1 MSREAI
7 ETMKRLGVVADLQPD
22 WLWLDGKTLLQQ
34 FGDDRLAYFQPY
46 RSIIDS
52 GVIVGGGSDHMQKVG
67 SLRSINPY
75 NPFLGMWIAV
85 TRQPRGMNLPLHA
98 EQRIDRREAI
108 RLYTINN
115 AFLIFDEKNRG
126 SLEPGKLAD
135 FIVIDRDLL
144 ECPESDIRS
153 IQVEQTFVGGHQ
165 VHSKP

>member
-1 MSREAI
+1 
-7 ETMKRLGVVADLQPD
+7 
-22 WLWLDGKTLLQQ
+22 
-34 FGDDRLAYFQPY
+34 
-46 RSIIDS
+46 
-52 GVIVGGGSDHMQKVG
+52 
-67 SLRSINPY
+67 
-75 NPFLGMWIAV
+75 MWIAV